1 MLNIAIDVLYH
12 EDLTLK
18 NWILS
23 IISLVLSFVVL
34 VVLVFEFSFRFLTAD
49 SVIDFMNRL
58 GLLGVRP
65 SFDSWVVF
73 LVLLSLLVSLVVAG
87 VVFYK
92 LNRTEK

>member
-1 MLNIAIDVLYH
+1 MLNIAIDALYH
-12 EDLTLK
+12 EDLILK
-18 NWILS
+18 KWILS
-23 IISLVLSFVVL
+23 IVSLVLSFVVL

-49 SVIDFMNRL
+49 SVIRFMNRL
-58 GLLGVRP
+58 GFLGVRP

-87 VVFYK
+87 VVFYN